1 MAYIIIDLE
10 FNGVKGITKYYKDFF
25 DEHSELKDVGIE
37 NEIIEIG
44 AIKVDKYMKPVCSM
58 REYIKPTIFPII
70 NPIVNEITKIDMEI
84 LKDRGISFEEA
95 MSKLRDMFEDG
106 DVLCSWAKDD
116 IVELIINSNYHNYK
130 QLEWINGYLD
140 LQEYAMKILVHKKA
154 LGLKS
159 ALDELKIKIDESKL
173 HDALNDAEYTVEVFK
188 RIYNSRVIKNYII
201 NDIYNMPAL
210 NVENL
215 KERNIDEED
224 LKLLCPKCNKKVNLE
239 TPLKLLNWRFAA
251 VGACPKCK
259 NNILCE
265 VSIKKTLKDEEIYIE
280 NNSILKSEAYLKY
293 CYKLNNLDENKE
305 NVTNI

>member
-1 MAYIIIDLE
+1 M
-10 FNGVKGITKYYKDFF
+10 
-25 DEHSELKDVGIE
+25 
-37 NEIIEIG
+37 
-44 AIKVDKYMKPVCSM
+44 
-58 REYIKPTIFPII
+58 
-70 NPIVNEITKIDMEI
+70 
-84 LKDRGISFEEA
+84 
-95 MSKLRDMFEDG
+95 
-106 DVLCSWAKDD
+106 
-116 IVELIINSNYHNYK
+116 
-130 QLEWINGYLD
+130 
-140 LQEYAMKILVHKKA
+140 HKKA